1 MAKKIISF
9 DIQCTV
15 SVLQFFEIPDDYP
28 IENKEIDDL
37 YDEIWES
44 YGDEHQVNVLYEEVH
59 AFELELEELDFQKIS
74 SYTIDNERI
83 ISNL

>member
-1 MAKKIISF
+1 MAAKIITF
-9 DIQCTV
+9 DIEFNV
-15 SVLQFFEIPDDYP
+15 SVRQFFYIPEDYP
-28 IENKEIDDL
+28 TENKEINDL

-44 YGDEHQVNVLYEEVH
+44 YSDEHQVNVLYEEVH